1 LTLTT
6 VLALLLVAA
15 PAWALVAAP
24 SWRLLD
30 AVGEPVRGATV
41 RVVGGGASAVT
52 NASGLFHL
60 DPEPATP
67 FALEVFGAHGAL
79 LGRARVESRLN
90 RVLLLQLSEIEHV
103 TVRGSPLPATSPS
116 PAAAATRVSRE
127 TLQADRPILLSDA
140 VEEVPGASNAGGGH
154 TGVPSLRGMARG
166 RTLLLVDDSRV
177 TAERRAGASGGFLDP
192 AALDSVEIVR
202 GPGSLA
208 YGPDGL
214 GGVIHVRTPE
224 PRPGDSGG
232 RAVATFAS
240 ADESAGILVEQNVP
254 VGRGALLVQ
263 AHARRFDDYES
274 PDGTVANSGA
284 RDRGIL
290 LRGLLPAGS
299 ARLSLGLQSD
309 RAFDVGR
316 AVRPG
321 LAERTFY
328 PEERSD
334 RLTLSADLPRFAG
347 SDVVEVRA
355 FIGRYRLVTARETL
369 SAGAARVETADVDA
383 KDASLRLVGSR
394 RLSGATLRFGIDGH
408 SRFDLEAP
416 DSISDARRVGG
427 GVFLEG
433 EQSFATDR
441 IHAVLGLRGDVVE
454 SVNRGGFFGDRE
466 TSRSALS
473 GLVALTLSPA
483 PASAASATIQYV
495 RGFRE
500 PTLSDRFFRGVSGR
514 GFVVGNPDLRAERS
528 DQVDLALRAA
538 LSERVRV
545 AVYGY
550 VYRIRD
556 LVERYREGADFRFRN
571 RGEQEVLGAELE
583 AEWSPSDGL
592 DLSAALSWARGR
604 ILDDDSFAA
613 DVPAPAAVLTARHS
627 VSDRVWW
634 RLKARLVARDDEA
647 GPTEIETPSFA
658 VFDVSAGFALAK
670 SLEAVLLG
678 SNLTDERYPLS
689 PDEDAPP
696 APGRGF
702 GIALHARW

>member
-1 LTLTT
+1 MIT
-6 VLALLLVAA
+6 VLALVLVAA
-15 PAWALVAAP
+15 PTSAPVA
-24 SWRLLD
+24 SSVWRLVDTL
-30 AVGEPVRGATV
+30 GEPVRGATV
-41 RVVGGGASAVT
+41 RVIGGGASAVT
-52 NASGLFHL
+52 NEAGQFHL
-60 DPEPATP
+60 DPEPAAP
-67 FALEVFGAHGAL
+67 FALDVFGAHGAL
-79 LGRARVESRLN
+79 LGHVRVESGAN
-90 RVLLLQLSEIEHV
+90 RVLLLHLSEKEHV

-116 PAAAATRVSRE
+116 PAAAATTISRE
-127 TLQADRPILLSDA
+127 TLQAQRPILLADA
-140 VEEVPGASNAGGGH
+140 VEQVPGAANAGGGH

-166 RTLLLVDDSRV
+166 RTLLLVDDARV
-177 TAERRAGASGGFLDP
+177 TAERRAGSSGGFLDP

-232 RAVATFAS
+232 CTVATFAS
-240 ADESAGILVEQNVP
+240 ADESAGILLEQNLP
-254 VGRGALLVQ
+254 VGRGAVLVQ

-274 PDGTVANSGA
+274 PDGTVANSAA

-290 LRGLLPAGS
+290 IRGLLPAGS

-316 AVRPG
+316 AVRAG
-321 LAERTFY
+321 LSERTFY

-334 RLTLSADLPRFAG
+334 RLTLSADLPGFAG

-355 FIGRYRLVTARETL
+355 FVGRSRLVTARETL
-369 SAGAARVETADVDA
+369 AGVETADVAA

-394 RLSGATLRFGIDGH
+394 RLATATLRFGIDGH
-408 SRFDLEAP
+408 SRFGLEAP

-433 EQSFATDR
+433 ERSFASDR
-441 IHAVLGLRGDVVE
+441 VHAVAGLRADAVE

-473 GLVALTLSPA
+473 GLFALTLRPA
-483 PASAASATIQYV
+483 PGSAASATLQYV

-514 GFVVGNPDLRAERS
+514 GFVVGNPDLRAEQS
-528 DQVDLALRAA
+528 DQFDLALRAA
-538 LSERVRV
+538 PSERVRV

-571 RGEQEVLGAELE
+571 RGEQEVAGAELE
-583 AEWSPSDGL
+583 VEWSAADGL
-592 DLSAALSWARGR
+592 DLSAGLSWARGR

-613 DVPAPAAVLTARHS
+613 DVPAPSAILTARHA

-634 RLKARLVARDDEA
+634 RVKARLVARDEEA
-647 GPTEIETPSFA
+647 GATEIETPSFA
-658 VFDVSAGFALAK
+658 VFDASAGFAVSK
-670 SLEAVLLG
+670 NLEAVLLG

-696 APGRGF
+696 APGRGV
-702 GIALHARW
+702 GLALHARW